1 MENPVIHH
9 LYESVTGTWQY
20 IVADAETSCAV
31 VIDPVLDFDP
41 AKNIISTVSANK
53 LLALINQMGYK
64 VDMILETHAHADHPT
79 AASYLQ
85 AMLSKRGSRPNIC
98 IGGRIKQVQKLFG
111 ERYGIPPGEYEDVF
125 DKLWDDDEQFKIGNL
140 NAQVFHLPGHTP
152 DHIGYKIA
160 DNIFVGDSIF
170 HVDIGSAR
178 ADFPGGS
185 AQDIYQSGR
194 KILALPGQTKIWVG
208 HDYPPD
214 GRHGPVPCV
223 SVDEQRQENKHLK
236 DNITEQDFIAMRK
249 ERDEKLA
256 EPKLLHQ
263 SLQINIRGG
272 KLPKATKDGDRF
284 LHLPL
289 GISGG
294 PW

>member
-1 MENPVIHH
+1 MLRENTKSRKQATKSQDIYLPFLQEKSGSIHYFSMENPVIHH
-9 LYESVTGTWQY
+9 HYEYVTGTWQY

-85 AMLSKRGSRPNIC
+85 ATLSKRGSRPNIC

-160 DNIFVGDSIF
+160 GKNSE
-170 HVDIGSAR
+170 
-178 ADFPGGS
+178 DF
-185 AQDIYQSGR
+185 
-194 KILALPGQTKIWVG
+194 
-208 HDYPPD
+208 
-214 GRHGPVPCV
+214 
-223 SVDEQRQENKHLK
+223 
-236 DNITEQDFIAMRK
+236 F
-249 ERDEKLA
+249 
-256 EPKLLHQ
+256 
-263 SLQINIRGG
+263 
-272 KLPKATKDGDRF
+272 
-284 LHLPL
+284 
-289 GISGG
+289 
-294 PW
+294 